1 MKERFNLFLNK
12 VKNLIGKS
20 AWAKI
25 VFIVLGISSTI
36 WFLVRVIPKP
46 QRATY
51 PCMRAAA
58 PIMSTFVIW
67 LLTLSGSVFAFNKA
81 KNHFRKARY
90 IYAVSFFAIAVACSF
105 LFVANKTEDA
115 KGSTVDAISVMS
127 NSPIGVE
134 HGIFPGRVVW
144 VFDPKVAHGTEQTNT
159 GGMKKALHR
168 PKQIRCLR
176 MF

>member
-58 PIMSTFVIW
+58 PIM
-67 LLTLSGSVFAFNKA
+67 
-81 KNHFRKARY
+81 
-90 IYAVSFFAIAVACSF
+90 
-105 LFVANKTEDA
+105 
-115 KGSTVDAISVMS
+115 
-127 NSPIGVE
+127 
-134 HGIFPGRVVW
+134 
-144 VFDPKVAHGTEQTNT
+144 
-159 GGMKKALHR
+159 
-168 PKQIRCLR
+168 
-176 MF
+176 